1 MEIRYAT
8 EDDLV
13 RIAEMTRALTLH
25 HGSFVWSVENHLRH
39 VKRRFSKPRYIHLV
53 AEEDGQVIGFAGA
66 ELKSGRTAYMMKG
79 FVEPTH
85 RRQGVMR
92 RLEGRLVEILRERG
106 VTKIDLLVDSDNQ
119 EGKATWA
126 ALGYETIRETKRKQ
140 I

>member
-8 EDDLV
+8 
-13 RIAEMTRALTLH
+13 
-25 HGSFVWSVENHLRH
+25 ENHLRH

-53 AEEDGQVIGFAGA
+53 AEDDGQVIGFTGA

-85 RRQGVMR
+85 RRRGVMR
-92 RLEGRLVEILRERG
+92 QLEGKLVEILRERG
-106 VTKIDLLVDSDNQ
+106 VTKIDLLVDSSNH

-126 ALGYETIRETKRKQ
+126 ALGYETIRETMRKQ